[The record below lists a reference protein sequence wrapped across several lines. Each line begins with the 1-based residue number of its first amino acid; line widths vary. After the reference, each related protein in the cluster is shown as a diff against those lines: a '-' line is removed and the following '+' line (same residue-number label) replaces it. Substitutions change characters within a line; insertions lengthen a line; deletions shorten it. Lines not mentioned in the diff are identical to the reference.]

1 MSDGAIHAACM
12 HDFSKYRDNCE
23 TDRRAIEAIGSPL
36 AGSNR
41 PLIITAGTALIQEH
55 VAIEDDVSELGS
67 VSRPASRPR
76 HGASTGG
83 RPLEDRTG
91 APGPLP
97 LSGTSIRTSPR
108 RCRRMSQPGLT
119 SHSRLLKPL
128 QRVNDR
134 AIPSHFRQQVLPSAG
149 KNLRYINDLER
160 WLSG

>member
-55 VAIEDDVSELGS
+55 VAIEDDVPELGS

-97 LSGTSIRTSPR
+97 LVGPLFAPR
-108 RCRRMSQPGLT
+108 RDDAGGCPA
-119 SHSRLLKPL
+119 RLD
-128 QRVNDR
+128 V
-134 AIPSHFRQQVLPSAG
+134 AFQVVKTPPKG
-149 KNLRYINDLER
+149 E
-160 WLSG
+160 

>member
-12 HDFSKYRDNCE
+12 HDFSKYRGNCE

-55 VAIEDDVSELGS
+55 VAIEDDVPELGS

-97 LSGTSIRTSPR
+97 LSGTSY
-108 RCRRMSQPGLT
+108 
-119 SHSRLLKPL
+119 SHLAETMQADVAARLD
-128 QRVNDR
+128 V
-134 AIPSHFRQQVLPSAG
+134 AFQVVKTPQKG
-149 KNLRYINDLER
+149 E
-160 WLSG
+160 